1 MKMQISF
8 LDIKR
13 HNQLYQEEIN
23 EALLRV
29 AQSGWY
35 ILGEECRRFEHEF
48 SEYCNS
54 AHCVGVGNGLDAIR
68 LIFMAYKELGL
79 INTGDE
85 VIVPAN
91 TYIASILAISDSG
104 LTPVL
109 VEPDL
114 NTYNLNPSK
123 IEAKITSRTKAILT
137 VHLYG
142 LVSSMSAL
150 KEIAKKHNLLLI
162 DDAAQAHGS
171 CYEGVKV
178 GSLCDATAF
187 SFYPTKNLGALG
199 DGGAVTTNNQQ
210 LADAVRSIA
219 NYGTKEKY
227 VLQYKGVNSR
237 LDEMQA
243 AVLSIKLKY
252 MDKDIAERRRIA
264 LFYKEN
270 IKNAQIAL
278 PSFDNLEEHS
288 FHLFVIRTP
297 KRDELKNYLA
307 ENGIQTQIHYPIP
320 PHKQEAYKE
329 WNNLSFPVTEEI
341 HNTILS
347 IPLFVGLKLEE
358 MEYVVNV
365 INNW

>member
-1 MKMQISF
+1 MQISF

-13 HNQLYQEEIN
+13 CNQLYQEEIN
-23 EALLRV
+23 KALLRV

-35 ILGEECRRFEHEF
+35 ILGEECRKFEQEF

-54 AHCVGVGNGLDAIR
+54 THCIGVGNGLDAIR

-79 INTGDE
+79 INDGDE

-109 VEPDL
+109 VEPNL
-114 NTYNLNPSK
+114 NTYNLDPSK
-123 IEAKITSRTKAILT
+123 IESKITPRTKAILT

-142 LVSSMSAL
+142 LVSGIRAL
-150 KEIAKKHNLLLI
+150 REIANRHNLLLI

-171 CYEGVKV
+171 CYEGAKV
-178 GSLCDATAF
+178 GSLCNATAF
-187 SFYPTKNLGALG
+187 SFYPTKNLGGLG
-199 DGGAVTTNNQQ
+199 DGGAVTTNNRQ
-210 LADAVRSIA
+210 LADVVRSIA

-227 VLQYKGVNSR
+227 VLKYKGVNSR

-243 AVLSIKLKY
+243 AVLSVKLKY
-252 MDKDIAERRRIA
+252 MDRSITERRRMA

-270 IKNAQIAL
+270 IKNAQITL
-278 PSFDNLEEHS
+278 PSFDKSEEHS

-297 KRDELKNYLA
+297 KRDELKNYLDK
-307 ENGIQTQIHYPIP
+307 NGIQTQIHYPIP

-329 WNNLSFPVTEEI
+329 WNSLSLPITEEI
-341 HNTILS
+341 HNTVLS
-347 IPLFVGLKLEE
+347 LPLFIGLRQEE
-358 MEYVVNV
+358 MEYIVNV